1 MTNHEQGEVSPTP
14 HTVTMGDIESVL
26 HLTDEDV
33 ADYTESVVPLG
44 KRRSNFRMLA
54 QFLSMQATF
63 GTILVGYGARFQ
75 GLTLTELLVALTVA
89 VGLMTLYCIG
99 SANNGAATGQTLPV
113 LSRNVF
119 GVLGAGFV
127 SILLVVNGMG
137 FYLFTVKFI
146 MDVVGG
152 LFTLPAAGMITAVL
166 ALVMIVNTYFGFE
179 GVQRFAQK
187 VAVPVILLWGVY
199 AVYKAFSVVTPNVLA
214 AVPHTSTPASVLT
227 IAGAMIGLSTWGNE
241 PDFFRYSKVGRESMW
256 SVPTIVISYVVG
268 AFFFPVLGYLV
279 AAYSNQPDFGPSVS
293 SFIGLTMLG
302 SSLLGVAIIVINQ
315 WAVQDGNLYIAVNGA
330 QNILSRFQGWKRQY
344 TVVGLGL
351 IGAVLTFFLGNLQ
364 DTFTV
369 VTGIGAT
376 TVPVAS
382 TIIAIDLFVVPW
394 LFGLKRPTHRVAK
407 WSEVSAA
414 NWPAIIALAA
424 GAAVGLYTA
433 GLIPMLN
440 KDTIGIPALQS
451 WLTGAA
457 VYLIGVGL
465 VAKRANAKEALGFSR
480 I

>member
-1 MTNHEQGEVSPTP
+1 MTIHEQGDVSPTT
-14 HTVTMGDIESVL
+14 HSVMMGEIESVL
-26 HLTDEDV
+26 HVTDEDV
-33 ADYTESVVPLG
+33 ADYTESVVPLD

-75 GLTLTELLVALTVA
+75 GLTLPDLLIALTVA
-89 VGLMTLYCIG
+89 VGLMCLYCVG
-99 SANNGAATGQTLPV
+99 SANGGSATGQTLSV

-119 GVLGAGFV
+119 GVVGAGFV

-152 LFTLPAAGMITAVL
+152 LFTLPAVGMITALL
-166 ALVMIVNTYFGFE
+166 AFVMIVNTYFGFE

-199 AVYKAFSVVTPNVLA
+199 AVYKAFTVLTPNVLA
-214 AVPHTSTPASVLT
+214 TVPHSSTPASILA

-241 PDFFRYSKVGRESMW
+241 ADFFRYSKVGRESLW
-256 SVPTIVISYVVG
+256 SVPAIVISYLVG

-279 AAYSNQPDFGPSVS
+279 AAYSNQPDFGPSIG

-302 SSLLGVAIIVINQ
+302 SSLLGVGIIVVNQ

-330 QNILSRFQGWKRQY
+330 QNILSRFKGWKRQY

-351 IGAVLTFFLGNLQ
+351 IAAVLTFFLGNLQ

-369 VTGIGAT
+369 VTGIGST
-376 TVPVAS
+376 TVPVVS
-382 TIIAIDLFVVPW
+382 TIIAIDLFVVPR
-394 LFGLKRPTHRVAK
+394 LFGLKRPTHRVAN

-424 GAAVGLYTA
+424 GTLVGLYTA

-440 KDTIGIPALQS
+440 KDMIGIPALQS
-451 WLTGAA
+451 WITGGV
-457 VYLIGVGL
+457 VYLICVSL
-465 VAKRANAKEALGFSR
+465 VARRANAKEVLGFSK

>member
-1 MTNHEQGEVSPTP
+1 MTNHEQGDVLPT
-14 HTVTMGDIESVL
+14 HSVMTEGLENVL
-26 HLTDEDV
+26 HVTDEDV
-33 ADYTESVVPLG
+33 ADYTESVVPLD

-75 GLTLTELLVALTVA
+75 GLSLTQLLVALAIAT
-89 VGLMTLYCIG
+89 GLMTLYCIG
-99 SANNGAATGQTLPV
+99 SANNGASTGQTLPV

-127 SILLVVNGMG
+127 SILLVVNGLG

-152 LFTLPAAGMITAVL
+152 LFTLPAVGTITAVL
-166 ALVMIVNTYFGFE
+166 AFVMIVNTYFGFE

-187 VAVPVILLWGVY
+187 IAVPVILLWGVY
-199 AVYKAFSVVTPNVLA
+199 AVYKAFTVVTPDVIA
-214 AVPHTSTPASVLT
+214 TVPHTGTPATVLM

-241 PDFFRYSKVGRESMW
+241 PDFFRYSKVGRESFW

-268 AFFFPVLGYLV
+268 AFFFPVLGYMV

-302 SSLLGVAIIVINQ
+302 SSFLGVVIIVINQ

-330 QNILSRFQGWKRQY
+330 QNILSRFPGWKRQY
-344 TVVGLGL
+344 TVLGLGL
-351 IGAVLTFFLGNLQ
+351 IAATLTFFLGNLQ

-369 VTGIGAT
+369 VTGVGAT

-382 TIIAIDLFVVPW
+382 TIIAMDLFVVPW
-394 LFGLKRPTHRVAK
+394 LFGLKRPTHRVAS

-424 GAAVGLYTA
+424 GAVVGLYTA
-433 GLIPMLN
+433 GLIPPLN

-451 WLTGAA
+451 WITGAV
-457 VYLIGVGL
+457 VYLIGVGV
-465 VAKRANAKEALGFSR
+465 VARRANAREALGFSR